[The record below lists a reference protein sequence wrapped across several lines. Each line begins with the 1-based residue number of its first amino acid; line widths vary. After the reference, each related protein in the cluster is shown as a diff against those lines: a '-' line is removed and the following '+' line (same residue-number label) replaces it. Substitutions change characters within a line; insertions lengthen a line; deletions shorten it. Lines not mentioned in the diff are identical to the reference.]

1 MPSFA
6 SLLPF
11 LAASFVLLLTPGP
24 AVLYIVTRSVDQGRR
39 AGLISVLGIETG
51 NLFLAIAA
59 AFGLSAILLS
69 SALAFNVVKLFGAAY
84 LIYIGVRKL
93 LTPVQTQ
100 ETTVIKERNLRRI
113 FSDGLVVAAFN
124 PKTALFYVAFLPQ
137 FVDRSL
143 GSPAAQTLVLGLIFS
158 CMAIVTDSCYA
169 LLSGTAG
176 NLLKN
181 SVWYRRFQRYV
192 AGSVFIGLGLIAAF
206 SGNGKQ

>member
-1 MPSFA
+1 MPPIA
-6 SLLPF
+6 NLSLF

-24 AVLYIVTRSVDQGRR
+24 AVLYIVTRSVDQGRK
-39 AGLISVLGIETG
+39 AGLVSVLGIETG

-69 SALAFNVVKLFGAAY
+69 SALAFDVVKLLGAAY
-84 LIYIGVRKL
+84 LIYMGIRKL
-93 LTPVQTQ
+93 LTPVQV
-100 ETTVIKERNLRRI
+100 EAAAVIKERNLRRV

-137 FVDRSL
+137 FVNPAH
-143 GSPAAQTLVLGLIFS
+143 GSPAVQTLILGLIFS
-158 CMAIVTDSCYA
+158 CMAVVTDSCYA

-176 NLLKN
+176 SLLKN
-181 SVWYRRFQRYV
+181 SVWYKRFQRYV

-206 SGNGKQ
+206 SGSGKN